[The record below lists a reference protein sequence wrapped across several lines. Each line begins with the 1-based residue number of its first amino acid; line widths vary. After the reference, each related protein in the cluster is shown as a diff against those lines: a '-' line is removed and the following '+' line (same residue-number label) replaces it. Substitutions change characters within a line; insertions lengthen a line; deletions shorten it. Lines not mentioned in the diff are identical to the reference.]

1 MGVQEVGEEQMR
13 GRQRERGRNK
23 KSPKNK
29 SMGEWRVGGARSRR
43 NPVEIQRPARMAAH
57 GGVDGGRSHG
67 GDGTADT
74 RGPTDGDDAGGV
86 GAQVGAEQPQSLGDT
101 EDPEGLGGAG
111 GSGE

>member
-1 MGVQEVGEEQMR
+1 MR

-29 SMGEWRVGGARSRR
+29 SMGGVEGGRSQGGARSRR
-43 NPVEIQRPARMAAH
+43 RQVEMQRPARMATH

-67 GDGTADT
+67 GDGAVDT

-101 EDPEGLGGAG
+101 EDPESLGGAG